1 MATEKKKTKAANKN
15 DRIYIR
21 LNEQVKRDFEIVA
34 AYRGLKT
41 SALIHSLIV
50 QTIHKLREEKPEIF
64 DTVAA
69 DEKEVETKTKTVSL
83 KLSERLIA
91 GKNTG
96 NEKTFTTG
104 DGKTFLLVEEGKNNK

>member
-1 MATEKKKTKAANKN
+1 MANDKKKTKATNKN

-34 AYRGLKT
+34 AYQGLKT

-50 QTIHKLREEKPEIF
+50 QTIHKTKEEKPEIF
-64 DTVAA
+64 NPVGVG
-69 DEKEVETKTKTVSL
+69 KETGNKPETVSL

-91 GKNTG
+91 GKNFG
-96 NEKTFTTG
+96 SDKTFTTG
-104 DGKTFLLVEEGKNNK
+104 DGKTFLLVEEGKNSK